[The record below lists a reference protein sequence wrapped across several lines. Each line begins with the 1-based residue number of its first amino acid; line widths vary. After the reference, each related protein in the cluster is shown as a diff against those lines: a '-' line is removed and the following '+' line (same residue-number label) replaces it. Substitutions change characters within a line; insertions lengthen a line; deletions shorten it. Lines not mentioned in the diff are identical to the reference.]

1 MSILIQ
7 STNFGQPIQ
16 VIAAGKPFQ
25 PGQLTPH
32 LQITGNNMIKSHQN
46 DNNAILQFFNNA
58 RNNSCI
64 PTSNNQT
71 LVIGPLITNT
81 QAGNYTQQGQQS
93 KPNDMNKQNQQQQQ
107 QQQQPYFQVV
117 NGMPPK
123 SPVMASAVGNVN
135 KNNMPG
141 GTVSVSQATNMLSQ
155 PQIVTSQ
162 ANSAPMQIGGPMQ
175 PMQIISQMQVS
186 HFTSILLLSFS

>member
-1 MSILIQ
+1 M
-7 STNFGQPIQ
+7 
-16 VIAAGKPFQ
+16 
-25 PGQLTPH
+25 
-32 LQITGNNMIKSHQN
+32 
-46 DNNAILQFFNNA
+46 
-58 RNNSCI
+58 
-64 PTSNNQT
+64 
-71 LVIGPLITNT
+71 VIGPLITNT

-93 KPNDMNKQNQQQQQ
+93 KPNDMNKVCVKVNLKVCQILSLILQMNYQQNQQQQQ

-123 SPVMASAVGNVN
+123 SPVMASTVGNVN

-141 GTVSVSQATNMLSQ
+141 GTVSVSQATNMLPQ

-186 HFTSILLLSFS
+186 HFTSILLLLSFS